1 MAVAFG
7 LFIYSGIHGRV
18 EAASTLQHATEL
30 AAIEDVIVVSPKAAA
45 PIDEVVLPGATQPYV
60 NSPIYARTNG
70 YLVKWFYDIGA
81 KVKQG
86 DLLAIIDTPELDK
99 QLEQA
104 RADLETAK
112 SNLALSK
119 TTADRWQGLVK
130 TRSVSQQST
139 DQAVDNLSAT
149 QASVDSYA
157 ANVRRLE
164 DLVSFEKVYA
174 PFDGVITVRNTDT
187 GWLINAGAGSPS
199 AELFQLA
206 QTSTLRIFV
215 AVPEVYSRAARVG
228 STATLT
234 LDEFPSETF
243 HGKVTRT
250 SQSIDMASRTLN
262 TEIDVDNPS
271 GQLLPGAY
279 VHVHLKLPSQSRSV
293 IIPANTLLFRSEGLR
308 VGVVRNGHAQLT
320 PITIGVDY
328 GDSVQVTSG
337 LTPADQVIVSPS
349 DSLISGTPVRVT
361 KTAACTTPTP
371 AQRNEVSSPMSGPC
385 PAGCCSLGC
394 MVGPKYQKPPVPVT
408 PAFKEPPPDSFK
420 ESDDWKRSHP
430 DAAALRGNWW
440 EIFGDPQLNALEEQ
454 VTVSNQDLKMAEARF
469 RQARTMVRYNRAS
482 EFPTIGVDPNIQ
494 SLRYS
499 PNQPY
504 FPANV
509 GTSARSAFTLPFDL
523 SYEVDLWGRIRRTVT
538 SAGEEAQATAADL
551 ETAALSLHAELAVD
565 YFELRSA
572 DAQQNC

>member
-1 MAVAFG
+1 MPEIKRERKGASRLAVLLSLVAAAALG
-7 LFIYSGIHGRV
+7 LFIYSGVHGRV
-18 EAASTLQHATEL
+18 EAESDLQRATEQ
-30 AAIEDVIVVSPKAAA
+30 AAIEDVSVTGPKAAA

-104 RADLETAK
+104 RADLASAK

-139 DQAVDNLSAT
+139 DQAVDNLNAT
-149 QASVDSYA
+149 QATVDSYT

-187 GWLINAGAGSPS
+187 GWLINAGAGSSS
-199 AELFQLA
+199 AELFQVA

-234 LDEFPSETF
+234 LDEFPAETF
-243 HGKVTRT
+243 RGKITRT

-262 TEIDVDNPS
+262 TEIDVDNPT

-279 VHVHLKLPSQSRSV
+279 VHVHLQLPSQTRSV
-293 IIPANTLLFRSEGLR
+293 MVPANTLLFRSEGLR
-308 VGVVRNGHAQLT
+308 VGVVRNGRAQLI

-328 GDSVQVTSG
+328 GATVQVTSG
-337 LTPADQVIVSPS
+337 LTPSDQVIVNPS

-361 KTAACTTPTP
+361 TPT
-371 AQRNEVSSPMSGPC
+371 
-385 PAGCCSLGC
+385 AG
-394 MVGPKYQKPPVPVT
+394 KTQ
-408 PAFKEPPPDSFK
+408 
-420 ESDDWKRSHP
+420 
-430 DAAALRGNWW
+430 
-440 EIFGDPQLNALEEQ
+440 
-454 VTVSNQDLKMAEARF
+454 
-469 RQARTMVRYNRAS
+469 
-482 EFPTIGVDPNIQ
+482 
-494 SLRYS
+494 
-499 PNQPY
+499 
-504 FPANV
+504 
-509 GTSARSAFTLPFDL
+509 
-523 SYEVDLWGRIRRTVT
+523 
-538 SAGEEAQATAADL
+538 
-551 ETAALSLHAELAVD
+551 
-565 YFELRSA
+565 
-572 DAQQNC
+572 

>member
-1 MAVAFG
+1 MPETKPERKSAGRLLFLLGLAVAVALGF
-7 LFIYSGIHGRV
+7 FIYSGIHGRV
-18 EAASTLQHATEL
+18 EAASKLQHATEQ
-30 AAIEDVIVVSPKAAA
+30 AAIEDVSVVSPKAAA

-70 YLVKWFYDIGA
+70 YLMKWFYDIGA

-119 TTADRWQGLVK
+119 TTAERWQGLVK

-139 DQAVDNLSAT
+139 DQAVDNLNAT
-149 QASVDSYA
+149 QASVNSYA

-215 AVPEVYSRAARVG
+215 AVPEVYSRAAHVG

-243 HGKVTRT
+243 RGKIART
-250 SQSIDMASRTLN
+250 SDSIDMASRTLN
-262 TEIDVDNPS
+262 TEIDVDNPT

-279 VHVHLKLPSQSRSV
+279 VHVHLRLPAQTRSL

-308 VGVVRNGHAQLT
+308 VGVVRNGRTQLV
-320 PITIGVDY
+320 PISIGVDY
-328 GDSVQVTSG
+328 GATVQVTSG
-337 LTPADQVIVSPS
+337 LKQSDQVILSPS
-349 DSLISGTPVRVT
+349 DSLISGTPVRI
-361 KTAACTTPTP
+361 TP
-371 AQRNEVSSPMSGPC
+371 AT
-385 PAGCCSLGC
+385 AG
-394 MVGPKYQKPPVPVT
+394 T
-408 PAFKEPPPDSFK
+408 
-420 ESDDWKRSHP
+420 R
-430 DAAALRGNWW
+430 
-440 EIFGDPQLNALEEQ
+440 
-454 VTVSNQDLKMAEARF
+454 
-469 RQARTMVRYNRAS
+469 
-482 EFPTIGVDPNIQ
+482 
-494 SLRYS
+494 
-499 PNQPY
+499 
-504 FPANV
+504 
-509 GTSARSAFTLPFDL
+509 
-523 SYEVDLWGRIRRTVT
+523 
-538 SAGEEAQATAADL
+538 
-551 ETAALSLHAELAVD
+551 
-565 YFELRSA
+565 
-572 DAQQNC
+572 

>member
-1 MAVAFG
+1 MPETKRNPNAAVRVVLLLGLVAAVAFG

-18 EAASTLQHATEL
+18 EAASNLQHETEL
-30 AAIEDVIVVSPKAAA
+30 AAIEEVMVVNPKTSA
-45 PIDEVVLPGATQPYV
+45 PIDEVVLPGATQPYI

-86 DLLAIIDTPELDK
+86 DLLAVIDTPELDK
-99 QLEQA
+99 QLLQA
-104 RADLETAK
+104 KADLETAK

-119 TTADRWQGLVK
+119 TTAERWQGLVK
-130 TRSVSQQST
+130 TRSVSQQAT

-250 SQSIDMASRTLN
+250 SQSIDTASRTLN
-262 TEIDVDNPS
+262 TEIDVDNPT

-279 VHVHLKLPSQSRSV
+279 VHVHLRLPTQSRSV
-293 IIPANTLLFRSEGLR
+293 IIPASTLLFRSEGLR
-308 VGVVRNGHAQLT
+308 VGVIRNGHAQLT

-328 GDSVQVTSG
+328 GESVQVISG
-337 LTPADQVIVSPS
+337 LTPADQVIKSPP
-349 DSLISGTPVRVT
+349 DSLISGTPVRIT
-361 KTAACTTPTP
+361 NATTGAAPTP
-371 AQRNEVSSPMSGPC
+371 DT
-385 PAGCCSLGC
+385 
-394 MVGPKYQKPPVPVT
+394 KK
-408 PAFKEPPPDSFK
+408 
-420 ESDDWKRSHP
+420 
-430 DAAALRGNWW
+430 
-440 EIFGDPQLNALEEQ
+440 
-454 VTVSNQDLKMAEARF
+454 
-469 RQARTMVRYNRAS
+469 
-482 EFPTIGVDPNIQ
+482 
-494 SLRYS
+494 
-499 PNQPY
+499 
-504 FPANV
+504 
-509 GTSARSAFTLPFDL
+509 
-523 SYEVDLWGRIRRTVT
+523 
-538 SAGEEAQATAADL
+538 
-551 ETAALSLHAELAVD
+551 
-565 YFELRSA
+565 
-572 DAQQNC
+572 

>member
-1 MAVAFG
+1 MPEAKGNPKAAGRLALLLGLVVAVAFG
-7 LFIYSGIHGRV
+7 VFIYSGIHGRV
-18 EAASTLQHATEL
+18 EAATNLQRDTEQS
-30 AAIEDVIVVSPKAAA
+30 AIEDVIVANPKAAA
-45 PIDEVVLPGATQPYV
+45 PIDEVVLPGATQPYI

-99 QLEQA
+99 QLLQA
-104 RADLETAK
+104 KADLETAK
-112 SNLALSK
+112 SNLVLSK
-119 TTADRWQGLVK
+119 TTAERWQGLVK

-174 PFDGVITVRNTDT
+174 PFDGVITVRNTDI

-228 STATLT
+228 SAGTIT

-250 SQSIDMASRTLN
+250 SQSIDTASRTLN
-262 TEIDVDNPS
+262 TEIDVDNPT

-279 VHVHLKLPSQSRSV
+279 VHVHLKLPTQTRSV

-328 GDSVQVTSG
+328 GESVQVTSG
-337 LTPADQVIVSPS
+337 LTLADQVITSPS
-349 DSLISGTPVRVT
+349 DSLISGTPVRIT
-361 KTAACTTPTP
+361 KTSAGTTPTP
-371 AQRNEVSSPMSGPC
+371 DTKQ
-385 PAGCCSLGC
+385 
-394 MVGPKYQKPPVPVT
+394 
-408 PAFKEPPPDSFK
+408 
-420 ESDDWKRSHP
+420 
-430 DAAALRGNWW
+430 
-440 EIFGDPQLNALEEQ
+440 
-454 VTVSNQDLKMAEARF
+454 
-469 RQARTMVRYNRAS
+469 
-482 EFPTIGVDPNIQ
+482 
-494 SLRYS
+494 
-499 PNQPY
+499 
-504 FPANV
+504 
-509 GTSARSAFTLPFDL
+509 
-523 SYEVDLWGRIRRTVT
+523 
-538 SAGEEAQATAADL
+538 
-551 ETAALSLHAELAVD
+551 
-565 YFELRSA
+565 
-572 DAQQNC
+572 

>member
-1 MAVAFG
+1 MPEPEQKRKIASRFVFLLGLAAAVALG
-7 LFIYSGIHGRV
+7 IFIYSGIHGRV
-18 EAASTLQHATEL
+18 EAASTLQHATEQ
-30 AAIEDVIVVSPKAAA
+30 AAIEDVNVVSPKAAA
-45 PIDEVVLPGATQPYV
+45 PIDEVVLPGATQPFV

-81 KVKQG
+81 QVKQG

-99 QLEQA
+99 QLLQA

-119 TTADRWQGLVK
+119 TTAERWQGLVK

-139 DQAVDNLSAT
+139 DQAVDNLNAT

-215 AVPEVYSRAARVG
+215 AVPEVYSRASRVG

-262 TEIDVDNPS
+262 TEIDVDNPT

-279 VHVHLKLPSQSRSV
+279 VHVHLKLPSQTRSV
-293 IIPANTLLFRSEGLR
+293 IIAANTLLFRSEGLR
-308 VGVVRNGHAQLT
+308 VGVVRNGHAQLI

-328 GDSVQVTSG
+328 GDTVQVTSG
-337 LTPADQVIVSPS
+337 VTPADQVIVSPS
-349 DSLISGTPVRVT
+349 DSLISGTPVRIT
-361 KTAACTTPTP
+361 TAKAGTT
-371 AQRNEVSSPMSGPC
+371 Q
-385 PAGCCSLGC
+385 
-394 MVGPKYQKPPVPVT
+394 
-408 PAFKEPPPDSFK
+408 
-420 ESDDWKRSHP
+420 
-430 DAAALRGNWW
+430 
-440 EIFGDPQLNALEEQ
+440 
-454 VTVSNQDLKMAEARF
+454 
-469 RQARTMVRYNRAS
+469 
-482 EFPTIGVDPNIQ
+482 
-494 SLRYS
+494 
-499 PNQPY
+499 
-504 FPANV
+504 
-509 GTSARSAFTLPFDL
+509 
-523 SYEVDLWGRIRRTVT
+523 
-538 SAGEEAQATAADL
+538 
-551 ETAALSLHAELAVD
+551 
-565 YFELRSA
+565 
-572 DAQQNC
+572 

>member
-1 MAVAFG
+1 MEKAGIREARKRRFLMPDIEMPETKHESKAAGRWALLLGLVVAVAFG
-7 LFIYSGIHGRV
+7 FFIYSGIHGRV
-18 EAASTLQHATEL
+18 AAASTLQHQTEQ
-30 AAIEDVIVVSPKAAA
+30 AAIEDVIVVDPKAAA

-60 NSPIYARTNG
+60 DSPIYARTNG

-86 DLLAIIDTPELDK
+86 DLLAIIDTPELDQ
-99 QLEQA
+99 QLQQA

-119 TTADRWQGLVK
+119 TTAERWQGLVK

-139 DQAVDNLSAT
+139 DQAVDNLGAT

-164 DLVSFEKVYA
+164 ALVSFEKVYA

-187 GWLINAGAGSPS
+187 GWLINAGAGSPT
-199 AELFQLA
+199 AAPFQLA
-206 QTSTLRIFV
+206 QSAGSPTAELFRLAQTNTLRIFV

-262 TEIDVDNPS
+262 TEIDVDNPT

-279 VHVHLKLPSQSRSV
+279 VHAHLKLPGQTRSV
-293 IIPANTLLFRSEGLR
+293 IIPSNTLLFRSEGLR

-328 GDSVQVTSG
+328 GATVQVTSG
-337 LTPADQVIVSPS
+337 LTLKDQVIISPS
-349 DSLISGTPVRVT
+349 DSLISGTPVRIT
-361 KTAACTTPTP
+361 KTSAYTTPT
-371 AQRNEVSSPMSGPC
+371 
-385 PAGCCSLGC
+385 
-394 MVGPKYQKPPVPVT
+394 
-408 PAFKEPPPDSFK
+408 
-420 ESDDWKRSHP
+420 
-430 DAAALRGNWW
+430 
-440 EIFGDPQLNALEEQ
+440 
-454 VTVSNQDLKMAEARF
+454 
-469 RQARTMVRYNRAS
+469 
-482 EFPTIGVDPNIQ
+482 
-494 SLRYS
+494 
-499 PNQPY
+499 
-504 FPANV
+504 
-509 GTSARSAFTLPFDL
+509 
-523 SYEVDLWGRIRRTVT
+523 
-538 SAGEEAQATAADL
+538 AD
-551 ETAALSLHAELAVD
+551 TK
-565 YFELRSA
+565 
-572 DAQQNC
+572 Q

>member
-1 MAVAFG
+1 MPEVKRERKSASRLFFLPALAVAVALG
-7 LFIYSGIHGRV
+7 LLIYSGIHGRV
-18 EAASTLQHATEL
+18 EAESRLQHATEE
-30 AAIEDVIVVSPKAAA
+30 AAIEDVNVAYPKAAA

-104 RADLETAK
+104 RADLASAK

-119 TTADRWQGLVK
+119 TTAERWQGLVK

-139 DQAVDNLSAT
+139 DQAVDNMNAT
-149 QASVDSYA
+149 QATVDSNI

-164 DLVSFEKVYA
+164 DMVSFEKVYA

-262 TEIDVDNPS
+262 TEIDVDNS
-271 GQLLPGAY
+271 TGQLLPGAY
-279 VHVHLKLPSQSRSV
+279 VHVHLRLPSQTRSV
-293 IIPANTLLFRSEGLR
+293 IIPANALLFRSEGLR
-308 VGVVRNGHAQLT
+308 VGVVGNGRAQLA

-328 GDSVQVTSG
+328 GATVQVTSG
-337 LTPADQVIVSPS
+337 LTPSDQVILSPS
-349 DSLISGTPVRVT
+349 DSLISGTPVRI
-361 KTAACTTPTP
+361 TASATGT
-371 AQRNEVSSPMSGPC
+371 AQ
-385 PAGCCSLGC
+385 
-394 MVGPKYQKPPVPVT
+394 
-408 PAFKEPPPDSFK
+408 
-420 ESDDWKRSHP
+420 
-430 DAAALRGNWW
+430 
-440 EIFGDPQLNALEEQ
+440 
-454 VTVSNQDLKMAEARF
+454 
-469 RQARTMVRYNRAS
+469 
-482 EFPTIGVDPNIQ
+482 
-494 SLRYS
+494 
-499 PNQPY
+499 
-504 FPANV
+504 
-509 GTSARSAFTLPFDL
+509 
-523 SYEVDLWGRIRRTVT
+523 
-538 SAGEEAQATAADL
+538 
-551 ETAALSLHAELAVD
+551 
-565 YFELRSA
+565 
-572 DAQQNC
+572 

>member
-1 MAVAFG
+1 MPETKHIPKAAGRLALLLGLVVAVAFG
-7 LFIYSGIHGRV
+7 LFIYSGIHSRV
-18 EAASTLQHATEL
+18 QADSNLQHETEQ
-30 AAIEDVIVVSPKAAA
+30 AAIEDVIVVYPKAAA

-60 NSPIYARTNG
+60 DSPIYARTNG

-86 DLLAIIDTPELDK
+86 DLLAIIDTPELDQ

-119 TTADRWQGLVK
+119 TTAERWQGLVK

-164 DLVSFEKVYA
+164 ALVSFEKVYA

-187 GWLINAGAGSPS
+187 GWLINAGAGSPTAAPFHLAQS
-199 AELFQLA
+199 AGSPTAELFRLA
-206 QTSTLRIFV
+206 QTNTLRIFV

-228 STATLT
+228 STASLT

-262 TEIDVDNPS
+262 TEIDVDNPT

-279 VHVHLKLPSQSRSV
+279 VHAHLKLPGQTRSV
-293 IIPANTLLFRSEGLR
+293 IIPSNTLLFRSEGLR

-328 GDSVQVTSG
+328 GQSVQVTSG
-337 LTPADQVIVSPS
+337 LTLKDQVIVSPS
-349 DSLISGTPVRVT
+349 DSLISGTPVRIT
-361 KTAACTTPTP
+361 KTASGTTP
-371 AQRNEVSSPMSGPC
+371 A
-385 PAGCCSLGC
+385 
-394 MVGPKYQKPPVPVT
+394 
-408 PAFKEPPPDSFK
+408 PDTK
-420 ESDDWKRSHP
+420 
-430 DAAALRGNWW
+430 
-440 EIFGDPQLNALEEQ
+440 Q
-454 VTVSNQDLKMAEARF
+454 
-469 RQARTMVRYNRAS
+469 
-482 EFPTIGVDPNIQ
+482 
-494 SLRYS
+494 
-499 PNQPY
+499 
-504 FPANV
+504 
-509 GTSARSAFTLPFDL
+509 
-523 SYEVDLWGRIRRTVT
+523 
-538 SAGEEAQATAADL
+538 
-551 ETAALSLHAELAVD
+551 
-565 YFELRSA
+565 
-572 DAQQNC
+572 

>member
-1 MAVAFG
+1 MPEIKHNPKAAGTLALLLALVVAVAFG

-18 EAASTLQHATEL
+18 EAASTLQHQTEL
-30 AAIEDVIVVSPKAAA
+30 AAIEDVVVVDPKAAA

-86 DLLAIIDTPELDK
+86 DLLAIIDTPELDQ

-104 RADLETAK
+104 RADLQTAK

-119 TTADRWQGLVK
+119 TTAERWQGLVK

-139 DQAVDNLSAT
+139 DQAVDNLGAT

-164 DLVSFEKVYA
+164 ALVSFEKVYA

-187 GWLINAGAGSPS
+187 GWLINAGAGSPTAAPFLVAQS
-199 AELFQLA
+199 AGSPTAELFRLA

-243 HGKVTRT
+243 RGKVTRT
-250 SQSIDMASRTLN
+250 SESIDMASRTLN
-262 TEIDVDNPS
+262 TEIDVDNPT

-279 VHVHLKLPSQSRSV
+279 VHVHLKLPGQTRSV
-293 IIPANTLLFRSEGLR
+293 IIPSNTLLFRSEGLR

-328 GDSVQVTSG
+328 GESVQVISG
-337 LTPADQVIVSPS
+337 LTLKDQVIVSPF
-349 DSLISGTPVRVT
+349 DSLISGTPVRIT
-361 KTAACTTPTP
+361 KTSAYTTPTP
-371 AQRNEVSSPMSGPC
+371 DTKQ
-385 PAGCCSLGC
+385 
-394 MVGPKYQKPPVPVT
+394 
-408 PAFKEPPPDSFK
+408 
-420 ESDDWKRSHP
+420 
-430 DAAALRGNWW
+430 
-440 EIFGDPQLNALEEQ
+440 
-454 VTVSNQDLKMAEARF
+454 
-469 RQARTMVRYNRAS
+469 
-482 EFPTIGVDPNIQ
+482 
-494 SLRYS
+494 
-499 PNQPY
+499 
-504 FPANV
+504 
-509 GTSARSAFTLPFDL
+509 
-523 SYEVDLWGRIRRTVT
+523 
-538 SAGEEAQATAADL
+538 
-551 ETAALSLHAELAVD
+551 
-565 YFELRSA
+565 
-572 DAQQNC
+572 

>member
-1 MAVAFG
+1 MPETKHNPKAAGRLALLIGLVVAVAFG

-18 EAASTLQHATEL
+18 EAASTLQHETEQ
-30 AAIEDVIVVSPKAAA
+30 AAIEDVIVVDPKAAA
-45 PIDEVVLPGATQPYV
+45 PIDEVVLPGETQPYV

-86 DLLAIIDTPELDK
+86 DLLAIIDTPEVDK
-99 QLEQA
+99 QLLQA
-104 RADLETAK
+104 QADLETAK

-130 TRSVSQQST
+130 TRSVSQQAT

-149 QASVDSYA
+149 QASVNSYA

-199 AELFQLA
+199 AELFQLS

-215 AVPEVYSRAARVG
+215 AVPEVYSRAAGVG

-250 SQSIDMASRTLN
+250 SQSIDLASRTLN
-262 TEIDVDNPS
+262 TEIDVDNPT

-279 VHVHLKLPSQSRSV
+279 VHVHLKLPTQTRAV
-293 IIPANTLLFRSEGLR
+293 ILPANTLLFRSEGLR
-308 VGVVRNGHAQLT
+308 VGVVRNGRAQLT

-328 GDSVQVTSG
+328 GQSVQVTSG
-337 LTPADQVIVSPS
+337 LTLKDQVIVSPS
-349 DSLISGTPVRVT
+349 DSLISGTPVRIT
-361 KTAACTTPTP
+361 KTSTGTT
-371 AQRNEVSSPMSGPC
+371 Q
-385 PAGCCSLGC
+385 
-394 MVGPKYQKPPVPVT
+394 
-408 PAFKEPPPDSFK
+408 
-420 ESDDWKRSHP
+420 
-430 DAAALRGNWW
+430 
-440 EIFGDPQLNALEEQ
+440 
-454 VTVSNQDLKMAEARF
+454 
-469 RQARTMVRYNRAS
+469 
-482 EFPTIGVDPNIQ
+482 
-494 SLRYS
+494 
-499 PNQPY
+499 
-504 FPANV
+504 
-509 GTSARSAFTLPFDL
+509 
-523 SYEVDLWGRIRRTVT
+523 
-538 SAGEEAQATAADL
+538 
-551 ETAALSLHAELAVD
+551 
-565 YFELRSA
+565 
-572 DAQQNC
+572 

>member
-1 MAVAFG
+1 MPEIKHNPKAAGTLALLLALVVAVAFG

-18 EAASTLQHATEL
+18 EAASTLQHQTEL
-30 AAIEDVIVVSPKAAA
+30 AAIEDVVVVDPKAAA

-86 DLLAIIDTPELDK
+86 DLLAIIDTPELDQ

-104 RADLETAK
+104 RADLQTAK

-119 TTADRWQGLVK
+119 TTAERWQGLVK

-139 DQAVDNLSAT
+139 DQAVDNLGAT

-164 DLVSFEKVYA
+164 ALVSFEKVYA

-187 GWLINAGAGSPS
+187 GWLINAGAGSPTAAPFLLAQS
-199 AELFQLA
+199 AGSPTAELFRLA

-243 HGKVTRT
+243 RGKVTRT
-250 SQSIDMASRTLN
+250 SESIDMASRTLN
-262 TEIDVDNPS
+262 TEIDVDNPT

-279 VHVHLKLPSQSRSV
+279 VHVHLKLPGQTRSV
-293 IIPANTLLFRSEGLR
+293 IIPSNTLLFRSEGLR

-328 GDSVQVTSG
+328 GESVQVISG
-337 LTPADQVIVSPS
+337 LTLKDQVIVSPS
-349 DSLISGTPVRVT
+349 DSLISGTPVRIT
-361 KTAACTTPTP
+361 KTSAYTTPTP
-371 AQRNEVSSPMSGPC
+371 DTKQ
-385 PAGCCSLGC
+385 
-394 MVGPKYQKPPVPVT
+394 
-408 PAFKEPPPDSFK
+408 
-420 ESDDWKRSHP
+420 
-430 DAAALRGNWW
+430 
-440 EIFGDPQLNALEEQ
+440 
-454 VTVSNQDLKMAEARF
+454 
-469 RQARTMVRYNRAS
+469 
-482 EFPTIGVDPNIQ
+482 
-494 SLRYS
+494 
-499 PNQPY
+499 
-504 FPANV
+504 
-509 GTSARSAFTLPFDL
+509 
-523 SYEVDLWGRIRRTVT
+523 
-538 SAGEEAQATAADL
+538 
-551 ETAALSLHAELAVD
+551 
-565 YFELRSA
+565 
-572 DAQQNC
+572 

>member
-1 MAVAFG
+1 MPEIKHNPKAAGTLALLLALVVAVAFG

-18 EAASTLQHATEL
+18 EAASTLQHQTEL
-30 AAIEDVIVVSPKAAA
+30 AAIEDVVVVDPKAAA

-86 DLLAIIDTPELDK
+86 DLLAIIDTPELDQ

-104 RADLETAK
+104 RADLQTAK

-119 TTADRWQGLVK
+119 TTAERWQGLVK

-139 DQAVDNLSAT
+139 DQAVDNLGAT

-164 DLVSFEKVYA
+164 ALVSFEKVYA

-187 GWLINAGAGSPS
+187 GWLINAGAGSPTAAPFLVAQS
-199 AELFQLA
+199 AGSPTAELFRLA

-243 HGKVTRT
+243 RGKVTRT
-250 SQSIDMASRTLN
+250 SESIDMASRTLN
-262 TEIDVDNPS
+262 TEIDVDNPT

-279 VHVHLKLPSQSRSV
+279 VHVHLKLPGQTRSV
-293 IIPANTLLFRSEGLR
+293 IIPSNTLLFRSEGLR

-328 GDSVQVTSG
+328 GESVQVISG
-337 LTPADQVIVSPS
+337 LTLKDQVIVSPS
-349 DSLISGTPVRVT
+349 DSLISGTPVRIT
-361 KTAACTTPTP
+361 KTSAYTTPTP
-371 AQRNEVSSPMSGPC
+371 DTKQ
-385 PAGCCSLGC
+385 
-394 MVGPKYQKPPVPVT
+394 
-408 PAFKEPPPDSFK
+408 
-420 ESDDWKRSHP
+420 
-430 DAAALRGNWW
+430 
-440 EIFGDPQLNALEEQ
+440 
-454 VTVSNQDLKMAEARF
+454 
-469 RQARTMVRYNRAS
+469 
-482 EFPTIGVDPNIQ
+482 
-494 SLRYS
+494 
-499 PNQPY
+499 
-504 FPANV
+504 
-509 GTSARSAFTLPFDL
+509 
-523 SYEVDLWGRIRRTVT
+523 
-538 SAGEEAQATAADL
+538 
-551 ETAALSLHAELAVD
+551 
-565 YFELRSA
+565 
-572 DAQQNC
+572 

>member
-1 MAVAFG
+1 MPEIKHNPKAAGTLALLLALVVAVAFG

-18 EAASTLQHATEL
+18 EAASTLQHQTEL
-30 AAIEDVIVVSPKAAA
+30 AAIEDVVVVDPKAAA

-86 DLLAIIDTPELDK
+86 DLLAIIDTPELDQ

-104 RADLETAK
+104 RADLQTAK

-119 TTADRWQGLVK
+119 TTAERWQGLVK

-139 DQAVDNLSAT
+139 DQAVDNLGAT

-164 DLVSFEKVYA
+164 ALVSFEKVYA

-187 GWLINAGAGSPS
+187 GWLINAGAGSPTAAPFLVAQS
-199 AELFQLA
+199 AGSPTAELFRLA

-243 HGKVTRT
+243 RGKVTRT
-250 SQSIDMASRTLN
+250 SESIDMASRTLN
-262 TEIDVDNPS
+262 TEIDVDNPT

-279 VHVHLKLPSQSRSV
+279 VHVHLKLPGQTRSV
-293 IIPANTLLFRSEGLR
+293 IIPSNTLLFRSEGLR

-328 GDSVQVTSG
+328 GATVQVTSG
-337 LTPADQVIVSPS
+337 LTPTDQVIVSPS

-361 KTAACTTPTP
+361 ASAAG
-371 AQRNEVSSPMSGPC
+371 AK
-385 PAGCCSLGC
+385 PAGTT
-394 MVGPKYQKPPVPVT
+394 Q
-408 PAFKEPPPDSFK
+408 
-420 ESDDWKRSHP
+420 
-430 DAAALRGNWW
+430 
-440 EIFGDPQLNALEEQ
+440 
-454 VTVSNQDLKMAEARF
+454 
-469 RQARTMVRYNRAS
+469 
-482 EFPTIGVDPNIQ
+482 
-494 SLRYS
+494 
-499 PNQPY
+499 
-504 FPANV
+504 
-509 GTSARSAFTLPFDL
+509 
-523 SYEVDLWGRIRRTVT
+523 
-538 SAGEEAQATAADL
+538 
-551 ETAALSLHAELAVD
+551 
-565 YFELRSA
+565 
-572 DAQQNC
+572 

>member
-1 MAVAFG
+1 MPETKHNPKAAGALALLLALVVAVAFG
-7 LFIYSGIHGRV
+7 FFIYSGVHGRV
-18 EAASTLQHATEL
+18 EAASILQHETE
-30 AAIEDVIVVSPKAAA
+30 AASIEDVIVLHPKAAA
-45 PIDEVVLPGATQPYV
+45 PIDEVVLPGATQPYI

-99 QLEQA
+99 QLQQA

-119 TTADRWQGLVK
+119 TTAERWQGLVK

-139 DQAVDNLSAT
+139 DQAVDNLNAT

-234 LDEFPSETF
+234 LDEFPSEIF

-250 SQSIDMASRTLN
+250 SESIDMASRTLN

-271 GQLLPGAY
+271 GRLLPGAY
-279 VHVHLKLPSQSRSV
+279 VHVHLKLPTQSRSV
-293 IIPANTLLFRSEGLR
+293 IIPASTLLFRSEGLR

-337 LTPADQVIVSPS
+337 LTLKDQVITSPS
-349 DSLISGTPVRVT
+349 DSLISGTLVRIN
-361 KTAACTTPTP
+361 KTAADTTP
-371 AQRNEVSSPMSGPC
+371 
-385 PAGCCSLGC
+385 
-394 MVGPKYQKPPVPVT
+394 PPGT
-408 PAFKEPPPDSFK
+408 
-420 ESDDWKRSHP
+420 
-430 DAAALRGNWW
+430 
-440 EIFGDPQLNALEEQ
+440 
-454 VTVSNQDLKMAEARF
+454 
-469 RQARTMVRYNRAS
+469 RQ
-482 EFPTIGVDPNIQ
+482 
-494 SLRYS
+494 
-499 PNQPY
+499 
-504 FPANV
+504 
-509 GTSARSAFTLPFDL
+509 
-523 SYEVDLWGRIRRTVT
+523 
-538 SAGEEAQATAADL
+538 
-551 ETAALSLHAELAVD
+551 
-565 YFELRSA
+565 
-572 DAQQNC
+572 

>member
-1 MAVAFG
+1 MPDIETPEIKHERSSASRLAFSLGLAAAVALGF
-7 LFIYSGIHGRV
+7 FIYSGIHGRV
-18 EAASTLQHATEL
+18 EAASSLQHATER
-30 AAIEDVIVVSPKAAA
+30 AAIEDVNVVRPKAAA
-45 PIDEVVLPGATQPYV
+45 PIDEVVLPGATQPFV

-86 DLLAIIDTPELDK
+86 DPLAIIDTPELDK
-99 QLEQA
+99 QLLQA

-139 DQAVDNLSAT
+139 DQAVDNLNAT
-149 QASVDSYA
+149 QATVDSYA

-164 DLVSFEKVYA
+164 DLVSFEKVFA

-215 AVPEVYSRAARVG
+215 AVPEVYFRAARVG
-228 STATLT
+228 SAATLT

-243 HGKVTRT
+243 HGTVTRT
-250 SQSIDMASRTLN
+250 SESIDMASRTLN
-262 TEIDVDNPS
+262 TEIDVDNRT

-279 VHVHLKLPSQSRSV
+279 VHVHLKLPTESRSV

-328 GDSVQVTSG
+328 GESVQVTSG
-337 LTPADQVIVSPS
+337 LTPADQVITSPS

-361 KTAACTTPTP
+361 ASAAGTT
-371 AQRNEVSSPMSGPC
+371 Q
-385 PAGCCSLGC
+385 
-394 MVGPKYQKPPVPVT
+394 
-408 PAFKEPPPDSFK
+408 
-420 ESDDWKRSHP
+420 
-430 DAAALRGNWW
+430 
-440 EIFGDPQLNALEEQ
+440 
-454 VTVSNQDLKMAEARF
+454 
-469 RQARTMVRYNRAS
+469 
-482 EFPTIGVDPNIQ
+482 
-494 SLRYS
+494 
-499 PNQPY
+499 
-504 FPANV
+504 
-509 GTSARSAFTLPFDL
+509 
-523 SYEVDLWGRIRRTVT
+523 
-538 SAGEEAQATAADL
+538 
-551 ETAALSLHAELAVD
+551 
-565 YFELRSA
+565 
-572 DAQQNC
+572 

>member
-1 MAVAFG
+1 M
-7 LFIYSGIHGRV
+7 
-18 EAASTLQHATEL
+18 
-30 AAIEDVIVVSPKAAA
+30 
-45 PIDEVVLPGATQPYV
+45 VLPGATQPYV

-70 YLVKWFYDIGA
+70 YLVKWFFDIGA

-99 QLEQA
+99 QLLQA

-119 TTADRWQGLVK
+119 TTAERWQGLVK

-262 TEIDVDNPS
+262 TEIDVDNPYRAVAS
-271 GQLLPGAY
+271 RGLR
-279 VHVHLKLPSQSRSV
+279 SRSSQ
-293 IIPANTLLFRSEGLR
+293 IAESNSLRNYPFQHPAVSFRRPSGWCCSQWPRTVGSDYDRRGLWR
-308 VGVVRNGHAQLT
+308 HRTSDFWSDNG
-320 PITIGVDY
+320 G
-328 GDSVQVTSG
+328 
-337 LTPADQVIVSPS
+337 PS
-349 DSLISGTPVRVT
+349 DCQS
-361 KTAACTTPTP
+361 
-371 AQRNEVSSPMSGPC
+371 
-385 PAGCCSLGC
+385 
-394 MVGPKYQKPPVPVT
+394 VG
-408 PAFKEPPPDSFK
+408 FF
-420 ESDDWKRSHP
+420 
-430 DAAALRGNWW
+430 N
-440 EIFGDPQLNALEEQ
+440 
-454 VTVSNQDLKMAEARF
+454 
-469 RQARTMVRYNRAS
+469 
-482 EFPTIGVDPNIQ
+482 
-494 SLRYS
+494 
-499 PNQPY
+499 
-504 FPANV
+504 
-509 GTSARSAFTLPFDL
+509 
-523 SYEVDLWGRIRRTVT
+523 
-538 SAGEEAQATAADL
+538 
-551 ETAALSLHAELAVD
+551 
-565 YFELRSA
+565 
-572 DAQQNC
+572 